1 MKDLEIII
9 NDIIESNAEDKIDLL
24 VSSSFE
30 NWLYFYIMEEE
41 KHLKSNSDNVVVI
54 LSIDK
59 ENPVNIPFIKN
70 KNESIGVLYASKE
83 KAINSVEF
91 KCKLGKMKGL
101 KALQMFSELNDIN
114 IISIQGNKGY
124 VLIKKETILKL
135 IKNA

>member
-30 NWLYFYIMEEE
+30 NWLYFYIMEEG